1 MDPWESISIS
11 NITRFCVLVLSACL
25 CSCEVGSSDS
35 VTRNVGLD
43 VSGFYQHPNHP
54 AQKLVAENTGLAV
67 TSLSLNQTGDQL
79 EARDN
84 NGSSFSGTIGE
95 ASDSSASFTLEG
107 QTTAGQSATI
117 SGTITVD
124 GGNATMR
131 GTWIE
136 PSLYSTVYGV
146 GTVPTNASP
155 VEEFR
160 VEPSSATI
168 STNSSIDLTI
178 IGGQPG
184 GDVSWSNHSI
194 GSLTEISDNVVR
206 YTAFGMPGTNTITA
220 TAADGRTSTATIVQH

>member
-1 MDPWESISIS
+1 MKRARYFVVLLFVASITGCEIG
-11 NITRFCVLVLSACL
+11 SA
-25 CSCEVGSSDS
+25 DS
-35 VTRNVGLD
+35 VTRNVGHD
-43 VSGFYQHPNHP
+43 VSGFYQHPSHP
-54 AQKLVAENTGLAV
+54 AQKLVAENTGSAI
-67 TSLSLNQTGDQL
+67 TSLSVRQAGDQL

-84 NGSSFSGTIGE
+84 NGIAFVGTIGE

-117 SGTITVD
+117 SGTLSVD

-136 PSLYSTVYGV
+136 PSLYSTVYGI

-155 VEEFR
+155 VEDFR
-160 VEPSSATI
+160 IEPSSATI

-194 GSLTEISDNVVR
+194 GSLAEISDNVVR
-206 YTAFGMPGTNTITA
+206 YTAFGMTGTNTITA
-220 TAADGRTSTATIVQH
+220 IAQDGRTATATIVQH

>member
-1 MDPWESISIS
+1 MISALNTTSLILG
-11 NITRFCVLVLSACL
+11 CLVGVGLL
-25 CSCEVGSSDS
+25 CGCEVGSSDS
-35 VTRNVGLD
+35 VTRNVGFD
-43 VSGFYQHPNHP
+43 VTGFYQHPNYP
-54 AQKLVAENTGLAV
+54 AQKLVAENTGSPI

-84 NGSSFSGTIGE
+84 NGIVFSGTIGD

-107 QTTAGQSATI
+107 ETTAGQSATI

-136 PSLYSTVYGV
+136 PSLYSTVYGI
-146 GTVPTNASP
+146 GTVPTTASP
-155 VEEFR
+155 VEDFR
-160 VEPSSATI
+160 IEPSSATI

-194 GSLTEISDNVVR
+194 GSLTEVSDNVVR

-220 TAADGRTSTATIVQH
+220 TAQDGRTLTATIVQH